1 MARSIARE
9 VLQAIFFAPRGSP
22 ASVIRKDIA
31 PKIDAI
37 HTMYKLDV
45 GKAIIDMDHPVGK
58 EYEWPIGWA
67 QVLFFPLPGVHCE
80 TIVKTDRGS
89 ASLHFLDALGKSK
102 VFSVAL
108 P

>member
-1 MARSIARE
+1 MLVHLYS
-9 VLQAIFFAPRGSP
+9 LQAAIFLAPRGSS

-37 HTMYKLDV
+37 HTMFKLDV
-45 GKAIIDMDHPVGK
+45 GKAIIDKDHPVGK

-67 QVLFFPLPGVHCE
+67 QVRFFPLPGVHCE
-80 TIVKTDRGS
+80 TIVKTETGS